1 MDPSFA
7 SDVWSYMVLLL
18 YLYTER
24 SVFAIGPGFAGVL
37 NSIIDRVGS
46 FPQEWKG
53 FYDAYDEV
61 KAKASWYGNGSP
73 AKVMF
78 SDFLDT
84 HRPDVSSAEKAL
96 VLSIIQQVF
105 CPRPEDRVTAVEL
118 LENKDF
124 KAFMSIHGV
133 H

>member
-1 MDPSFA
+1 M
-7 SDVWSYMVLLL
+7 
-18 YLYTER
+18 
-24 SVFAIGPGFAGVL
+24 
-37 NSIIDRVGS
+37 GS
-46 FPQEWKG
+46 LPQEWKG
-53 FYDAYDEV
+53 RCDAYDEA

-73 AKVMF
+73 TKVMF

-84 HRPDVSSAEKAL
+84 HRPDVSLAEKAL

-105 CPRPEDRVTAVEL
+105 CPRPDDRVTAVEL
-118 LENKDF
+118 LENEDF